1 MKKVKI
7 VATAAALAVGGFLA
21 LESAAQSSLT
31 LTVHGFST
39 GGTTG
44 GTRGGVSLT
53 FDEMSTAQEMGA
65 ALCSQVD
72 TRFGGC

>member
-39 GGTTG
+39 S
-44 GTRGGVSLT
+44 GTRGGATVT
-53 FDEMSTAQEMGA
+53 FDEMSTAEEMGA